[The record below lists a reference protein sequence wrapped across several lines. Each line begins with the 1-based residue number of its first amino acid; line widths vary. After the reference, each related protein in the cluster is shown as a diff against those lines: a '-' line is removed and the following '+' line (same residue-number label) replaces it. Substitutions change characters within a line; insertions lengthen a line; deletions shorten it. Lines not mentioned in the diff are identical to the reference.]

1 MGGGREGMVQSGD
14 SEAVKTDGS
23 DLEAQT
29 CMGEIKTADL
39 GKGKVEGKGKTSR
52 KKYRT
57 QALKGLAL
65 LIRSVLW

>member
-1 MGGGREGMVQSGD
+1 MERSDD
-14 SEAVKTDGS
+14 SEAVKTGGS

-39 GKGKVEGKGKTSR
+39 EKGKGKTSR
-52 KKYRT
+52 KECRT

-65 LIRSVLW
+65 LIRSELW